1 MNAGRGGAL
10 SPILAAALLLVG
22 CGGVPGTPS
31 PGPPVDRGPFTELR
45 ADLDLAELAGADYLS
60 DVHVA
65 GFGRGGAHV
74 VVRDHGAPG
83 GTLVTLPPGGD
94 GTGAVETAEFGRQ
107 IEYIDDLHATR
118 DGRLVVVGQVYP
130 PDSDEVMFGVAV
142 LDPETDSGPAY
153 DLLEDGYRDAVE
165 SVVSPDGSTLFAL
178 VALDVGDDDVIRVL
192 AVDLS
197 GGAITASLDL
207 EEVPGES
214 RWPAGIALAPDGT
227 LVVELDVSVESV
239 TDEDLGYAEL
249 RRFGSDLSPQGDA
262 VPLSDP
268 ADDFDGEGLG
278 ITADGTVIAVL
289 WDFDARLVRLS
300 PGSDQPEVVVD
311 EGDMLDLAV
320 DPAGHWA
327 YAIGEDGNPVPI
339 DLTTGEI
346 GEPIPFC
353 DADSSGGIGDLLPGG
368 GGRTLL
374 VEGSCDDASADVWVL
389 GPAAQ

>member
-1 MNAGRGGAL
+1 
-10 SPILAAALLLVG
+10 
-22 CGGVPGTPS
+22 
-31 PGPPVDRGPFTELR
+31 
-45 ADLDLAELAGADYLS
+45 
-60 DVHVA
+60 
-65 GFGRGGAHV
+65 
-74 VVRDHGAPG
+74 
-83 GTLVTLPPGGD
+83 
-94 GTGAVETAEFGRQ
+94 
-107 IEYIDDLHATR
+107 
-118 DGRLVVVGQVYP
+118 
-130 PDSDEVMFGVAV
+130 
-142 LDPETDSGPAY
+142 
-153 DLLEDGYRDAVE
+153 
-165 SVVSPDGSTLFAL
+165 
-178 VALDVGDDDVIRVL
+178 
-192 AVDLS
+192 
-197 GGAITASLDL
+197 
-207 EEVPGES
+207 
-214 RWPAGIALAPDGT
+214 
-227 LVVELDVSVESV
+227 
-239 TDEDLGYAEL
+239 
-249 RRFGSDLSPQGDA
+249 